1 MWRMIL
7 EEVRHRRGRGFALLA
22 GIAAATAAFA
32 MFTGNSDTQQLVVRG
47 KLARNFRGAY
57 DILVRPRG
65 VETSIER
72 SEGLVRDN
80 YLSGIFGG
88 ITLAQYHEISRLP
101 GVAVAAPIAMIGY
114 VLQPASI
121 EFNLTRDLDGSARQ
135 LFAVQVTRTTERALV
150 HLTDQSGYVYATRS
164 ALTLPNGSEPFNSDL
179 EDLGGRR
186 TAAVCPE
193 TVRANGTTGNPF
205 GRSERGIAFCWSR
218 QTGFYGDGWAGGTFG
233 APKPGLG
240 FFIRFPFAFLLAA
253 IDPGPEAQLDG
264 VSRTIVT
271 GRYLRTADKPTL
283 RQVPGVSGGRIDVP
297 VIVSTHPYVDDQ
309 DEVTVRALPAA
320 AAQAMV
326 HDRTLAQVDRSIAR
340 GGPGRVV
347 LRRSVGE
354 QQAYRALLE
363 AITHQ
368 QIAVI
373 QNYWSSGPTAYQRL
387 GQRTVK
393 PIPIVNPPSV
403 WRSQYMATGV
413 VDPPIDAELTA
424 FRPLHP
430 HVGVGRGVLS
440 VQLPSLRAVGTFDPT
455 KLPGFSP
462 LSRLPLETY
471 NPPVAAPVNART
483 KRLLHGRDLLPD
495 GNPAGYLQTPPLLLT
510 DLKSISA
517 FTNKSAYP
525 NVNGSAPIST
535 IRIRV
540 AGVRG
545 DDPLSRERIRVLA
558 QTIEHKTHLQVDITA
573 GSSPTPVHV
582 DLPATRHAPA
592 LQLTEG
598 WVEKGVVEKILSV
611 LDKQSVILFL
621 LILVVCAMFVYNAA
635 AASVHARR
643 VQFGVLASLGWS
655 KRDLFR
661 LIVGEQAVIG
671 TVAGVVGAAVAI
683 PASSAAHFHA
693 SSAHALLA
701 IPAAVLLAVGAALVP
716 AVRAARMAPLDAL
729 RPPVRH
735 PAHGW
740 HVNSLSQLAIINI
753 ARAPTRS
760 LLAATSLTLGVA
772 ALTVLVAITTVFHN
786 ALTGSLL
793 GSAITLQVQGSEY
806 AAVVVIIV
814 LAIASIADILYLG
827 VRERAAELAA
837 LRATGWTNAAL
848 AWLVVLEALWLGLV
862 GSLTGAGAGLLAAA
876 TFAAALPD
884 QLILVAIIAAIA
896 GTLVTALAALA
907 PAAAISRLA
916 IVPVLA
922 AE

>member
-1 MWRMIL
+1 MSRMIFR
-7 EEVRHRRGRGFALLA
+7 EVRHRRGRGLALLA

-72 SEGLVRDN
+72 SQGLVRDN

-88 ITLAQYHEISRLP
+88 ITSAQYREVSRLP
-101 GVAVAAPIAMIGY
+101 GVEIAAPIAMIGY
-114 VLQPASI
+114 VLQPVSI

-135 LFAVQVTRTTERALV
+135 LFAVHVARTTQRGLV
-150 HLTDQSGYVYATRS
+150 HLIDQSGYVYATRS
-164 ALTLPNGSEPFNSDL
+164 ALRALTPGRPFESDV

-193 TVRANGTTGNPF
+193 TARADGTTGNPF
-205 GRSERGIAFCWSR
+205 GQSERGIAFCWSR
-218 QTGFYGDGWAGGTFG
+218 QTGFYGDGWAGGTYG
-233 APKPGLG
+233 APQPGLG

-253 IDPGPEAQLDG
+253 IDPGPEAKLDG
-264 VSRTIVT
+264 VSRTMVT
-271 GRYLRTADKPTL
+271 GRYLRAADMPVL

-297 VIVSTHPYVDDQ
+297 VIVSAHPYVDDE
-309 DEVTVRALPAA
+309 DEITVRALPAT

-326 HDRTLAQVDRSIAR
+326 KDRTLAQVDRTIAQR
-340 GGPGRVV
+340 GPGRVV

-354 QQAYRALLE
+354 QRAYRALLA

-368 QIAVI
+368 QVAVI
-373 QNYWSSGPTAYQRL
+373 QNYWSSGPTSYRRL
-387 GQRTVK
+387 GARTVE
-393 PIPIVNPPSV
+393 PIPVGNSLSV
-403 WRSQYMATGV
+403 WRSQYMSTGV
-413 VDPPIDAELTA
+413 VDPPIDAELTP
-424 FRPLHP
+424 FRRLHP
-430 HVGVGRGVLS
+430 HVGVLGGES
-440 VQLPSLRAVGTFDPT
+440 TVQLPSLRAVGTFDPT
-455 KLPGFSP
+455 RLPGFSP

-471 NPPVAAPVNART
+471 NPPVAEPANVRT
-483 KRLLHGRDLLPD
+483 RRLLHGRDLLPD

-517 FTNKSAYP
+517 FTNQSAYP
-525 NVNGSAPIST
+525 NVDGSAPISA

-545 DDPLSRERIRVLA
+545 DDPLSRERIRIVA
-558 QTIEHKTHLQVDITA
+558 QTIEQKTHLQVDVTA
-573 GSSPTPVHV
+573 GSSPTPVRV
-582 DLPATRHAPA
+582 DLPATGHAPG

-611 LDKQSVILFL
+611 LDKQSVILFV

-635 AASVHARR
+635 AASVAARR
-643 VQFGVLASLGWS
+643 VQFGVLASLGWRN
-655 KRDLFR
+655 RDLFR

-671 TVAGVVGAAVAI
+671 TAAGIVGAAVAI
-683 PASSAAHFHA
+683 PASRAAHFHA

-701 IPAAVLLAVGAALVP
+701 IPAAVLLAVLAALVP
-716 AVRAARMAPLDAL
+716 AVRAARMTPLEAL
-729 RPPVRH
+729 SPPVRH
-735 PAHGW
+735 PARGW
-740 HVNSLSQLAIINI
+740 QVNSLPQLAIVNI

-760 LLAATSLTLGVA
+760 LLAASSLTLGVA
-772 ALTVLVAITTVFHN
+772 SLTVLVAITTVFHN

-793 GSAITLQVQGSEY
+793 GSAITIQVKGSEY

-848 AWLVVLEALWLGLV
+848 ARLVVFEALWLGLV
-862 GSLTGAGAGLLAAA
+862 GSLTGAGVGLLAAA
-876 TFAAALPD
+876 TFAAALPG

-907 PAAAISRLA
+907 PAVAISRLA